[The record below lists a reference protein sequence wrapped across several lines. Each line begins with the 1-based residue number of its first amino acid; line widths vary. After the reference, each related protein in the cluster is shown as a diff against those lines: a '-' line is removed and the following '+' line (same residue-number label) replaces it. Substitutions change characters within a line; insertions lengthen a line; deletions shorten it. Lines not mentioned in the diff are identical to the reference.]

1 MDTQAFTIR
10 KLTASEGHFLCKS
23 CGDSEWNITEVVYLA
38 TNDTPDEWTEIT
50 QEQKDEYEAIMIEK
64 QRQER
69 ENEQRN

>member
-1 MDTQAFTIR
+1 
-10 KLTASEGHFLCKS
+10 LCKS